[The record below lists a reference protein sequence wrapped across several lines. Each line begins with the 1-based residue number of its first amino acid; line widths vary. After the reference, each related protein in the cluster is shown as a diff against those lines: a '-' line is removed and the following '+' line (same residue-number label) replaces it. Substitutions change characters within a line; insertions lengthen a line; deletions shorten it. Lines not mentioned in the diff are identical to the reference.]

1 MGGSKTGGGRNG
13 IPDRW
18 KAYTNMGRQIPGT
31 RFISFKVPLKEALLI
46 RLEDSFW
53 FSPRTL
59 MDHCVD
65 LGLVI
70 DLTNTTRYYD
80 PKVGGGTVFIVP
92 VTSGKSNLD
101 SFSENDSTIDMK
113 CASSNQFWLWVL
125 DWSAFISRRFC
136 KVVNTFLDKNKDNQK
151 LIGVHCTHGLNRSG
165 YMVCRYMI
173 QELGIPPDQ
182 AIADFNSARGH
193 EQERQN
199 YLANLRRA
207 SWLQSTPSTPTT
219 PSTPSAVRKPALSDE
234 ERSDAET
241 PTSALPIRRWSGPQ
255 REASDEGWAPW
266 KGASPKTRYRSSPY
280 ARQTSPHGARRYYDE
295 RYQGRVA
302 PQYDPYFYQERGSG
316 VGPHRSM
323 PHWSRKQQQEQAAA
337 VRAPP
342 RQYRGPR
349 PYRSPI
355 RQEEEL
361 PFRSEEPN
369 TPNGALLATPPPRRD
384 QCSSLPRT
392 PYWPGAADGP
402 RRRAFSPG
410 AEDNVFSPL
419 TPRRRSA
426 RWNPY

>member
-1 MGGSKTGGGRNG
+1 
-13 IPDRW
+13 
-18 KAYTNMGRQIPGT
+18 MGRQIPGT

-65 LGLVI
+65 LGLVV

-80 PKVGGGTVFIVP
+80 PKEFMDQGIQYAKVFTEGHKIPKEKV
-92 VTSGKSNLD
+92 VK
-101 SFSENDSTIDMK
+101 E
-113 CASSNQFWLWVL
+113 
-125 DWSAFISRRFC
+125 FC
-136 KVVNTFLDKNKDNQK
+136 KVVNTFLDENKDNQK

-165 YMVCRYMI
+165 YLVCRYMI

-207 SWLQSTPSTPTT
+207 SWLQGTPSTPTT
-219 PSTPSAVRKPALSDE
+219 PSTPSAALKPALSDE

-241 PTSALPIRRWSGPQ
+241 PTSTLPIRRWSGPQ

-280 ARQTSPHGARRYYDE
+280 ARQPSPHGARRYYDE

-323 PHWSRKQQQEQAAA
+323 PHWSRKQQQEQAAG
-337 VRAPP
+337 VRGPP

-349 PYRSPI
+349 PYRSPV

-361 PFRSEEPN
+361 PFRSEGPN
-369 TPNGALLATPPPRRD
+369 IPNGALLATPPPRRD

-410 AEDNVFSPL
+410 AEDNAFSPL

>member
-1 MGGSKTGGGRNG
+1 MGGGKSGGGRSG

-65 LGLVI
+65 LGLVV

-80 PKVGGGTVFIVP
+80 PKEFVDQGIQYAKVFTEGHKIPKDKV
-92 VTSGKSNLD
+92 VK
-101 SFSENDSTIDMK
+101 E
-113 CASSNQFWLWVL
+113 
-125 DWSAFISRRFC
+125 FC

-207 SWLQSTPSTPTT
+207 SWLQGTPSTPTT
-219 PSTPSAVRKPALSDE
+219 PSTPSAVRKPASSDQRGK
-234 ERSDAET
+234 ER
-241 PTSALPIRRWSGPQ
+241 
-255 REASDEGWAPW
+255 
-266 KGASPKTRYRSSPY
+266 
-280 ARQTSPHGARRYYDE
+280 RRYPDLRAPHPKVE
-295 RYQGRVA
+295 RPPA
-302 PQYDPYFYQERGSG
+302 GSG
-316 VGPHRSM
+316 RRGLG
-323 PHWSRKQQQEQAAA
+323 A
-337 VRAPP
+337 VEGR
-342 RQYRGPR
+342 
-349 PYRSPI
+349 
-355 RQEEEL
+355 L
-361 PFRSEEPN
+361 P
-369 TPNGALLATPPPRRD
+369 
-384 QCSSLPRT
+384 
-392 PYWPGAADGP
+392 
-402 RRRAFSPG
+402 
-410 AEDNVFSPL
+410 
-419 TPRRRSA
+419 
-426 RWNPY
+426 

>member
-1 MGGSKTGGGRNG
+1 MAYFQRFFEMGGSKGGGGKNG

-31 RFISFKVPLKEALLI
+31 RFIAFKVPLKETLLI
-46 RLEDSFW
+46 RLEDSSW
-53 FSPRTL
+53 FGPRTL

-80 PKVGGGTVFIVP
+80 PKEFTDHGIQYAKVFTEGHKIPKDKV
-92 VTSGKSNLD
+92 VKE
-101 SFSENDSTIDMK
+101 F
-113 CASSNQFWLWVL
+113 F
-125 DWSAFISRRFC
+125 
-136 KVVNTFLDKNKDNQK
+136 KVVNTFLNRNKDNQK

-207 SWLQSTPSTPTT
+207 SWLQGTPST
-219 PSTPSAVRKPALSDE
+219 PSTPSAVRKAASSDE

-241 PTSALPIRRWSGPQ
+241 PTSAPPIRRWSGPQ
-255 REASDEGWAPW
+255 REAGDEGWAPW

-280 ARQTSPHGARRYYDE
+280 SRQPSPHGARRYYDE

-323 PHWSRKQQQEQAAA
+323 PHWSRRQQQEQAAG
-337 VRAPP
+337 VRGPP

-349 PYRSPI
+349 PYRSPA
-355 RQEEEL
+355 RREEEFL
-361 PFRSEEPN
+361 LKSEEPN
-369 TPNGALLATPPPRRD
+369 TPNGALLATPPSRRD
-384 QCSSLPRT
+384 QSSSLPRT

-410 AEDNVFSPL
+410 AEDNVFSPV
-419 TPRRRSA
+419 TSHRRSA